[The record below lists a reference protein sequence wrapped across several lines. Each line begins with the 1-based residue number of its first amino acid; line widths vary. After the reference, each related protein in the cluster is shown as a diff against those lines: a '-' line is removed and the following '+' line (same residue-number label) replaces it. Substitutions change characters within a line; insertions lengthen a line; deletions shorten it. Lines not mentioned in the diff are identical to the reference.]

1 MRPALRILYAITR
14 ADAGGAQTHLS
25 SLMQGLPEE
34 YDLAV
39 AVGEEGYV
47 TDSARR
53 RGARVFIVPALTRS
67 IRPDL
72 NLRAALGIRRII
84 ADWHPDVVHAHCL
97 NAGLA
102 GRLAA
107 CWSGCP
113 SVYTVHGWQFAKGV
127 PKLQRLV
134 AFLVEWLGAR
144 FGSAIITI
152 CKYDQET
159 AVAWRIAKKPKV
171 ILVHHGVEDCSVRA
185 SAIRAKQE
193 VVFVMVARFMPQKD
207 QLSLIKACEKVSGK
221 WKLWFVGD
229 GPTIGLARAEV
240 ERLGLEERI
249 LFLGHQS
256 DVVRILASADI
267 FVLISHYEGLP
278 GSIVEAMRAGL
289 PVVASNVGGVAE
301 GVQDGK
307 NGFLVPH
314 GNLVALRGALTKL
327 IQSPQLRAAMGAVSR
342 QLYED
347 QFTARQMVEET
358 VKVYKMATSEN
369 ACNPDGPTTFLIA
382 PP

>member
-1 MRPALRILYAITR
+1 MRILYVITR
-14 ADAGGAQTHLS
+14 AGAAGAQTHLS
-25 SLMQGLPEE
+25 TLMHGLPEE
-34 YDLAV
+34 HKLAV

-72 NLRAALGIRRII
+72 NFRAVLGIRRII
-84 ADWHPDVVHAHCL
+84 ADWHPDVIHAHCL
-97 NAGLA
+97 NGGLA

-107 CWSGCP
+107 RWAGCP

-127 PKLQRLV
+127 PKLRRPV

-144 FGSAIITI
+144 LGSVIITV
-152 CKYDQET
+152 CEYDRHI
-159 AVAWRIAKKPKV
+159 AAAWRIARKSEV
-171 ILVHHGVEDCSVRA
+171 ILVHHGIEDCSVRA
-185 SAIRAKQE
+185 SAIRTAPE
-193 VVFVMVARFMPQKD
+193 VRIVMVARFMPQKD
-207 QLSLIKACEKVSGK
+207 QYSLIKACEKVSGK

-229 GPTIGLARAEV
+229 GPTIGLAQAEV

-249 LFLGHQS
+249 LFLGHQA
-256 DVVRILASADI
+256 DVASILASADI

-307 NGFLVPH
+307 NGFLVQR

-327 IQSPQLRAAMGAVSR
+327 IQSPQLRAAMGAASR

-347 QFTARQMVEET
+347 QFTAHQMVEKT
-358 VKVYKMATSEN
+358 VKVYKMVTSEN
-369 ACNPDGPTTFLIA
+369 A
-382 PP
+382 